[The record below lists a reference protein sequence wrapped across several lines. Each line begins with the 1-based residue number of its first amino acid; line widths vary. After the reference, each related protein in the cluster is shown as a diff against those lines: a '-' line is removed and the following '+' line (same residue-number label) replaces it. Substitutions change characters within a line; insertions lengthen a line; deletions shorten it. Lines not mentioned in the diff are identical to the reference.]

1 VCTEHDHGVQELGQC
16 EIPQNVVRRLQTRF
30 VAYAPSSLFQSM
42 HLFQAVRYGSDFGFA
57 HHINLQ
63 IGRKEDRAPYP
74 NGTHQAIFLYPHP
87 YSYTGSPKR
96 QHVNTLEYNNHNC
109 PQHSSAPKPIPTLL
123 ILSTQPPLG
132 PNPCTQTLQCSFP

>member
-1 VCTEHDHGVQELGQC
+1 MIMAFRSSGSARF
-16 EIPQNVVRRLQTRF
+16 PQNVVRRLQTRF

-74 NGTHQAIFLYPHP
+74 NGTYRPYSSIPHIP
-87 YSYTGSPKR
+87 LSYTGSPKK
-96 QHVNTLEYNNHNC
+96 TAC
-109 PQHSSAPKPIPTLL
+109 KHSRVQ
-123 ILSTQPPLG
+123 QP
-132 PNPCTQTLQCSFP
+132 